1 VIRREFVQTL
11 SAGALAT
18 LALPRLPLME
28 EEKIRTIGIQLW
40 TVREILD
47 RDFEGTLAALGRIG
61 IREVELYAGLYARK
75 ATEIRATL
83 DRCGLSA
90 PSGHVGLPEITE
102 TLDQTIE
109 NAHTIGQQYVV
120 VASFP
125 EEMHTVAGYTEAAAA
140 LNAAG
145 EKLKAAGLT
154 LGFHNHSDEFK
165 PLHDASGDLANIG
178 YDILLEQTDP
188 ARVVMELDLFWIRAG
203 KRDPLTY
210 FAKYPG
216 RFHMVHVKDMG
227 ADGGMVDVGAG
238 VIDWKAIFRQAHAAG
253 VRHYFLEH
261 DEPKDPLAFAK
272 SGFDYLKQL
281 RY

>member
-1 VIRREFVQTL
+1 MIRREFVQTL

-18 LALPRLPLME
+18 LSLPRLRLME
-28 EEKIRTIGIQLW
+28 DKVRTIGIQLW

-47 RDFEGTLAALGRIG
+47 KDFEGTLAALGRIG
-61 IREVELYAGLYARK
+61 IKEVELYSGLYTRK

-90 PSGHVGLPEITE
+90 PSGHVGLPEVTD

-109 NAHTIGQQYVV
+109 NAHTIGQKYVV

-125 EEMHTVAGYTEAAAA
+125 EEMHTVAGYTRAAAA

-165 PLHDASGDLANIG
+165 PLDGASGDRAQIG
-178 YDILLEQTDP
+178 YDILLEHTDP
-188 ARVVMELDLFWIRAG
+188 ARVVMELDLYWIRAG
-203 KRDPLTY
+203 KRDPLVY
-210 FAKYPG
+210 FARYPG
-216 RFHMVHVKDMG
+216 RFPMVHVKDMA
-227 ADGGMVDVGAG
+227 ADGSMVDVGAG
-238 VIDWKAIFRQAHAAG
+238 VTDWKKIFHQSRAAG
-253 VRHYFLEH
+253 IRHYFLEH

-272 SGFDYLKQL
+272 SGFDYLKRL
-281 RY
+281 RF